1 MKTPKW
7 AETIYLDALT
17 YLESKGHNPLIAPL
31 SWRRGSTTFS
41 SGHCKWN
48 GKGITIT
55 AGKNRLDQKLVLLH
69 ETAHLI
75 GSKTHEGHSPK
86 FWDMAWDLYRH
97 FKVPINYA
105 KKREYS
111 YKQQAKAAYRR
122 NITPYKP

>member
-7 AETIYLDALT
+7 AENLYLEALT
-17 YLESKGHNPLIAPL
+17 YLESKGFNPPIAPL
-31 SWRRGSTTFS
+31 SWRHGSYNLS
-41 SGHCKWN
+41 SGHCKWD

-75 GSKTHEGHSPK
+75 GNKHEHHSPR
-86 FWDMAWDLYRH
+86 FWDIAWDLYRT
-97 FKVPINYA
+97 FKIPINYV

-111 YKQQAKAAYRR
+111 YKKEAIAAYKR
-122 NITPYKP
+122 NRQSK